1 MWPAVMALGDPSAW
15 SAGGNITS
23 VNLGESLMVA
33 GETWRECW
41 KRIDLSPSAG

>member
-33 GETWRECW
+33 GGNVEGRSVGNVL
-41 KRIDLSPSAG
+41 I